1 MTSIDVIRRE
11 KIRLNFGWNHSDAL
25 LPKIMYERLKFICL
39 LWLVSSLKFSI
50 CNTSTIHNLVSAI
63 NTFSVDVYHKITDR
77 ENHIFSP
84 YCLATSLSM
93 IWLGTREKSRDE
105 LDIVLNYRKAGL
117 RDVDIIHSFPFIIS
131 ELNNDRNLITAN
143 GIFVNIPHQI
153 IPDYKRNVKNVY
165 NATAEEMDFNNDTII
180 DSLNQWIRSITNSSI
195 ETVITKKP
203 SQDTLTILISAVYF
217 KGNWIKQFDK
227 KKSRLGIFYNHGT
240 DPKQVSMM
248 SDKRKAPYGYNME
261 IDSFILELEFLKGVS
276 MYLVLPRERKG
287 FQQLEAN
294 LTSQRIREIVQ
305 NLYEN
310 EVEVTLPKFKIE
322 KEYEM
327 NTLIQKLGASS
338 LFDSSTAN
346 FSGMSATKDLFLSSV
361 LHRSS
366 IDVNEEGT
374 EGTSS
379 TAVVVE
385 TLSLKPT
392 FIVDHPFFFFIHHHQ
407 TGLILFMGKISEL

>member
-1 MTSIDVIRRE
+1 M
-11 KIRLNFGWNHSDAL
+11 N
-25 LPKIMYERLKFICL
+25 ERLKLICL

-63 NTFSVDVYHKITDR
+63 NTFSIDVYHKITDR

-117 RDVDIIHSFPFIIS
+117 RDVDILHSFSFIIS
-131 ELNNDRNLITAN
+131 KLNNDRNLITAN
-143 GIFVNIPHQI
+143 GIFVNSPHQI
-153 IPDYKRNVKNVY
+153 IPDYKRNVQNVY

-180 DSLNQWIRSITNSSI
+180 ESLNQWIRSITNSSI

-227 KKSRLGIFYNHGT
+227 KKSRLGTFYNHGT

-261 IDSFILELEFLKGVS
+261 IDSFILELEFSQGVS
-276 MYLVLPRERKG
+276 MYLVLPRERTG

-294 LTSQRIREIVQ
+294 LTSLRIREIVQ